1 MCVLLSML
9 RVRVVLVLMLMC
21 VCVCVCRVCVDVCV
35 CRVCVCVA
43 CVDLTL
49 TTNVEPAQMFIYNL
63 VWSETASRD
72 RGTGV
77 RLRAP
82 PLHWASATLCSATAS
97 RNLTN
102 KIRERIV
109 RDEHTYTQ
117 RTPPQPTIT

>member
-1 MCVLLSML
+1 MRVLLSML
-9 RVRVVLVLMLMC
+9 RVRVVLVLM
-21 VCVCVCRVCVDVCV
+21 VCVCVCV

-49 TTNVEPAQMFIYNL
+49 TTNPQMFIGQNCQFCR
-63 VWSETASRD
+63 SRPFAP
-72 RGTGV
+72 RPGV
-77 RLRAP
+77 CRDWP
-82 PLHWASATLCSATAS
+82 TLCPSSHFCVCSATAS
-97 RNLTN
+97 RNLTS